1 MQMNI
6 QAYIESGVLEEYC
19 LHLLNAEEEAE
30 VLKNCALYPA
40 IKQDL
45 AAIEHA
51 IENMAAN
58 QSIVPDERLKQQILN
73 TLGFADVIDL
83 NNLPVVDAYADH
95 NSWFKAVEH
104 LIPTEPF
111 DDFFMDVLRQDDQ
124 AAQMLVVTKLNVPEE
139 THEDFIESFFILKG
153 QCVCTVGNNTYTL
166 NAGDFLEIP
175 LHTDHDINITSPY
188 VVAILQ
194 RLPVI
199 S

>member
-1 MQMNI
+1 MDI

-19 LHLLNAEEEAE
+19 LHLLNADGEAE

-40 IKQDL
+40 IKQEL
-45 AAIEHA
+45 TA
-51 IENMAAN
+51 IENAIEKMADN
-58 QSIVPDERLKQQILN
+58 QSVTPDERLKQKILN
-73 TLGFADVIDL
+73 TLGFANAIDL

-104 LIPTEPF
+104 LLPAEPF
-111 DDFFMDVLRQDDQ
+111 DGLFMDVLRQDDQ

-139 THEDFIESFFILKG
+139 THDDFIESFFILKG
-153 QCVCTVGNNTYTL
+153 QCVCTVGDKTYTL

-175 LHTDHDINITSPY
+175 LYTDHDINITSPH

-194 RLPVI
+194 RLPL
-199 S
+199 SA